1 MVRGTGIAFAA
12 TMAMAPALGGAQE
25 AADQSAAPAPPP
37 PKWMVSCSNQL
48 DFDKLRC
55 EISQSIVVSTQAGQS
70 QRVAVASF
78 IRAVGQTETEAR
90 LLLPYDVSLRDAV
103 TVSVDEAALG
113 TLAWLSCD
121 AAGCYAG
128 GPVPDTWVE
137 ALRAGSKL
145 AAALTTRDGRD
156 VTFTFTLEDFSR
168 ISDLMP

>member
-1 MVRGTGIAFAA
+1 
-12 TMAMAPALGGAQE
+12 MAPALGGAQE
-25 AADQSAAPAPPP
+25 AADQPATPAPP
-37 PKWMVSCSNQL
+37 PKWMISCSNQL
-48 DFDKLRC
+48 DFDELRC

-78 IRAVGQTETEAR
+78 IRAVGETETEAR

-113 TLAWLSCD
+113 TLAWLACD
-121 AAGCYAG
+121 VAGCYAG
-128 GPVPDTWVE
+128 GPVPDTWAE
-137 ALRAGSKL
+137 ALRAGNKL
-145 AAALTTRDGRD
+145 AAALKTRDGRD